1 MSLRRSRNCAR
12 ICSIIWKKKKKKK
25 KKKKSIEGGG
35 GRRGERWGSSGE
47 RWEVGEVGEKR

>member
-35 GRRGERWGSSGE
+35 GRRGERWGRRGE